1 MTPADRPADES
12 PGAGTAASR
21 PRPAG
26 MTRMIAM
33 NGPELS
39 TGSGYR
45 ARVGTADET
54 KGVTTASDPGTRL
67 AGTAAPAQQRRGGWL
82 LAAGAV
88 AFGAALA
95 TYLVYV
101 KTHPQIDWMDA
112 VDLRVYRDGGLIVR
126 HIRPWYN
133 PHRLSPLYGWPGYQ
147 HLQFTYPPFAAMAFT
162 VLTQTSFW
170 TLWKIS
176 AGVNIAAL
184 LATVWMTLGGLG
196 YRRGPARLG
205 ATLLL
210 AAPLFWTEPVQRTL
224 YLGQIEIVLM
234 TLIIWDQCQPDR
246 RWWKGAGVGLAA
258 GIKLVPLIFIPY
270 LLLTRRFRQAAV
282 ASGTF
287 AATILLGFAVLPR
300 DSTEWWLDGLFIK
313 GGRDGFI
320 GWEGNQ
326 SLRAIITRLTGS
338 VVGAEP
344 TWLVVAALTAVAGL
358 VCAAVLD
365 RAGHRM
371 VALLTCALTGLLIS
385 PVSWDHHWV
394 WIVPGTV
401 AAAGYA
407 VRVRRRAA
415 RWAAA
420 GLAVGIA
427 GIFGAW
433 PGSLWG
439 EPDDLGGF
447 SKGLIWAPPN
457 TNPETYLRLGD
468 RPWYVEYH
476 WHGLQLLSGNLYLLT
491 GIALFALLV
500 MLAVNAVRAAG
511 PELMRATRAPSR
523 SVP

>member
-1 MTPADRPADES
+1 
-12 PGAGTAASR
+12 
-21 PRPAG
+21 
-26 MTRMIAM
+26 
-33 NGPELS
+33 
-39 TGSGYR
+39 
-45 ARVGTADET
+45 
-54 KGVTTASDPGTRL
+54 VTTASDPAILRTGTV
-67 AGTAAPAQQRRGGWL
+67 APARHRRGGWL

-88 AFGAALA
+88 AFAAALA
-95 TYLVYV
+95 TYVVYA
-101 KTHPQIDWMDA
+101 KTHPTVDWMDA

-126 HIRPWYN
+126 HIRPWYS
-133 PHRLSPLYGWPGYQ
+133 PHGGSPLYDWRGPQ
-147 HLQFTYPPFAAMAFT
+147 LLQFTYPPFAAMAFT
-162 VLTQTSFW
+162 VLTLTAFS

-176 AGVNIAAL
+176 VVVNIAAL
-184 LATVWMTLGGLG
+184 LATIWLTFGGLG
-196 YRRGPARLG
+196 YRRGLARLG

-234 TLIIWDQCQPDR
+234 TLIIWDLCQPDR

-258 GIKLVPLIFIPY
+258 GIKLVPLIFVPY

-287 AATILLGFAVLPR
+287 AVTVLLGFAVLPR
-300 DSTEWWLDGLFIK
+300 DSTEWWLDGLFVN
-313 GGRDGFI
+313 GSRDGFI

-326 SLRAIITRLTGS
+326 SLRAIITRFTGS
-338 VVGAEP
+338 IAGAEP
-344 TWLVVAALTAVAGL
+344 TWLVVAALTGVVGL
-358 VCAAVLD
+358 ACAAVLD

-407 VRVRRRAA
+407 VRARRPAA

-420 GLAVGIA
+420 GLAVGII
-427 GIFGAW
+427 GVFGAW

-439 EPDDLGGF
+439 EPRDLGGF

-457 TNPETYLRLGD
+457 TGPETYLRLGD
-468 RPWYVEYH
+468 RRWYVEYH
-476 WHGLQLLSGNLYLLT
+476 WHGLQLITGNLYVLA

-500 MLAVNAVRAAG
+500 VLAVDAVRAAG
-511 PELMRATRAPSR
+511 PGLMRATPRRGRERAAEGITPTAS
-523 SVP
+523 